1 MDREQRLRSGV
12 VARREADSRALTR
25 ELLALAGLSAR
36 YMSRTVIR
44 LAIPNDASALAA
56 IYRPYVEHSRISF
69 EEAPPDATEMAAR
82 MASPLHP
89 WLVAENAGR
98 VVGYASSS
106 PYHRRPAYRWTVE
119 TSVYVAADC
128 HGRGV
133 GRALLTRLIEVLTRQ
148 GYVTAIA
155 AIALPN
161 PVSIALHERL
171 GFAAA
176 GTYRGVGFKRDEW
189 TDVSVWQRDLAPRK
203 AAPAEPLPYA

>member
-1 MDREQRLRSGV
+1 MAVLIRQ
-12 VARREADSRALTR
+12 ATAADA
-25 ELLALAGLSAR
+25 A
-36 YMSRTVIR
+36 
-44 LAIPNDASALAA
+44 AIAA
-56 IYRPYVEHSRISF
+56 IYRPYVDASRISF
-69 EEAPPDATEMAAR
+69 EEVAPDGEEMAVR

-89 WLVAENAGR
+89 WLVAEQDAL
-98 VVGYASSS
+98 VIGYASSS

-119 TSVYVAADC
+119 TSIYLAAEAQ
-128 HGRGV
+128 GRGL
-133 GRALLTRLIEVLTRQ
+133 GRALLSSLIELLTRQ

-189 TDVSVWQRDLAPRK
+189 TDVSLWQRDLAPRS
-203 AAPAEPLPYA
+203 AAPTEPLPFAQVRCESVSRSPPSPLP